1 MVARYQL
8 ATALATNIWYDNV
21 TGESFVEGDNPA
33 WNRMQEW
40 IAAGNTPDNTP
51 FTPNVP
57 FKPQDTRPGKIA
69 AIAAQAKAALGN
81 TTISTPGE
89 KALATVLSQVL
100 DGLAGLDTVPTGPAI
115 ITVAPPPPPV
125 RVKLPTDML
134 NAGTKP
140 VRIQ

>member
-1 MVARYQL
+1 MDCC
-8 ATALATNIWYDNV
+8 W
-21 TGESFVEGDNPA
+21 
-33 WNRMQEW
+33 
-40 IAAGNTPDNTP
+40 
-51 FTPNVP
+51 
-57 FKPQDTRPGKIA
+57 QDTRPGKIA

>member
-1 MVARYQL
+1 MARYQL

-21 TGESFVEGDNPA
+21 TGESFTEGDNAA

-51 FTPNVP
+51 ATPNIP

-69 AIAAQAKAALGN
+69 AIAAQAKAALTN
-81 TTISTPGE
+81 ATISTPGE
-89 KALATVLSQVL
+89 KALAAVLTQVL

-115 ITVAPPPPPV
+115 ITVPKTPVVVPGKPPTNV
-125 RVKLPTDML
+125 G
-134 NAGTKP
+134 NGGTKP
-140 VRIQ
+140 ASTK